1 MPLLGST
8 LREGSRLFQEIIKN
22 DTPIYLALDPDAE
35 KKAMNLV
42 NKLLEYDIE
51 IYKVNIDPYSDVGE
65 MTKQEFKTRKEKAVL
80 MTRQNYLLSE
90 IMNM

>member
-1 MPLLGST
+1 
-8 LREGSRLFQEIIKN
+8 
-22 DTPIYLALDPDAE
+22 
-35 KKAMNLV
+35 
-42 NKLLEYDIE
+42 
-51 IYKVNIDPYSDVGE
+51 